1 MRDAAEV
8 RKEVDAVRAE
18 HKMPLSL
25 SDLGSERD
33 SIYEQFDNLTE
44 TPPEKE
50 SKEPEPEKVVAE
62 PEKEKEPEKAEFVK
76 EDKPTDEE
84 KKVPLGALHEE
95 REKRKALAKE
105 VADLKESFR
114 QAVEDNKKLME
125 LMSSKADDEPITDY
139 EKEMLSL
146 RKQLKVAL
154 TEIDSIKRGG
164 EKERQASAEQRL
176 DSLAKQTDT
185 ELEKAGFEGFYD
197 FIPQVI
203 KAMNDEE
210 IPMDERSP
218 ETWKRVYQDI
228 VYPKYIGKHKVVKK
242 EDKKA
247 EKEELKKEASLIK
260 TPGKPEEKKKEE
272 EDTPESYAKW
282 RQKQSFFHNPI

>member
-8 RKEVDAVRAE
+8 KKEVDAVRAE

-25 SDLGSERD
+25 SELGTERD
-33 SIYEQFDNLTE
+33 ALYEQFDNLAE
-44 TPPEKE
+44 ATPKE
-50 SKEPEPEKVVAE
+50 EPKEQPKEEPKEE
-62 PEKEKEPEKAEFVK
+62 PKAEPEKAEFFK
-76 EDKPTDEE
+76 EDKPTEEE

-105 VADLKESFR
+105 VAELKASFQ
-114 QAVEDNKKLME
+114 QAVEDNKKLMD
-125 LMSSKADDEPITDY
+125 LVSSKSDDEPITDY

-154 TEIDSIKRGG
+154 TEIDSMKRGV
-164 EKERQASAEQRL
+164 EKEKQVSAEQRL
-176 DSLAKQTDT
+176 ESLAKQADS
-185 ELEKAGFEGFYD
+185 ELEKAGYEGFYD

-210 IPMDERSP
+210 IPMEDRSP
-218 ETWKRVYQDI
+218 ETWKRVYRDI
-228 VYPKYIGKHKVVKK
+228 VYPKYIGKHKVKP
-242 EDKKA
+242 DKKA
-247 EKEELKKEASLIK
+247 EKEELKKEASLVK
-260 TPGKPEEKKKEE
+260 TPGKPEERKKEE
-272 EDTPESYAKW
+272 DDTPESYAKW

>member
-25 SDLGSERD
+25 SDLGNERD
-33 SIYEQFDNLTE
+33 SIYEQFDNLTDA
-44 TPPEKE
+44 PPEKE
-50 SKEPEPEKVVAE
+50 SKEPEPEKVAAE

-114 QAVEDNKKLME
+114 QAVEDNKKLMD
-125 LMSSKADDEPITDY
+125 LMSDKSDEPITDY

-210 IPMDERSP
+210 IPMEDRSP
-218 ETWKRVYQDI
+218 ETWKRVYREV